1 MLGILMQSLRS
12 NLQKFFVSQFEE
24 VVHPLKAEAS
34 TIKLWLA
41 RMANHLERVEPPN
54 KDPFIADMADLFGPC
69 SLVRHVS
76 APSFLT
82 ACTPIRDLMV
92 PDEKLITKE
101 TPASRDLP
109 VTNAADVM
117 PTSMKQNEQL

>member
-1 MLGILMQSLRS
+1 M
-12 NLQKFFVSQFEE
+12 
-24 VVHPLKAEAS
+24 HPLNAEAS

-54 KDPFIADMADLFGPC
+54 KDPFIIDMADRFGPC
-69 SLVRHVS
+69 SPVRHVS

-82 ACTPIRDLMV
+82 ACTPTRDPMV
-92 PDEKLITKE
+92 PDEKLITKAA
-101 TPASRDLP
+101 PASRDLP